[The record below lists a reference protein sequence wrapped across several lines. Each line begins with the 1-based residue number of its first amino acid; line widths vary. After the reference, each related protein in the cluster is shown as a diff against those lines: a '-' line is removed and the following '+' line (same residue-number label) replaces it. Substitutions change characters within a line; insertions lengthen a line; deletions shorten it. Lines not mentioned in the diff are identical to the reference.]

1 VSPETSGTPQG
12 SSTARYRGASIV
24 TRHGEVEAEWRA
36 LDERAGLIDFSFL
49 AELVA
54 TGEERADFLQGQLSQ
69 NVAALGEGSG
79 AAALALTAQGRPE
92 TLMAIYAR
100 GDAFEIVVDAD
111 CLDATRARLEQ
122 FLVADDVDFEDA
134 EPAVSIGVAGPRAA
148 EILGLSVRADGWW
161 RAESEIATIPVVLR
175 GRADLR
181 VPCVEVR
188 VPTSAAGN
196 EADRVRSELLDRG
209 AVPVGSEA
217 LEILRVESG
226 APRIGTGG
234 DLDDSRVA
242 VEGRLEWAIHFNK
255 GCYVGQEVVER
266 AVSRGRLNRELC
278 LLRTENLVTPGA
290 VLADGGDRDTVTSV
304 ALSPRLGP
312 ICLAYLPL
320 DRADAGSE
328 VSVQSDGGAVRATV
342 LEWPRARVLAGR

>member
-1 VSPETSGTPQG
+1 MSPETSGTPLG
-12 SSTARYRGASIV
+12 SPKTHYRGADIV
-24 TRHGEVEAEWRA
+24 ARHGEVEAEWRA
-36 LDERAGLIDFSFL
+36 LDEGAGLIDFSFL

-69 NVAALGEGSG
+69 NVAALSEGSG

-92 TLMAIYAR
+92 ALMAVYAR
-100 GDAFEIVVDAD
+100 GDALEIVVDAD
-111 CLDATRARLEQ
+111 CLDRTRSRLEQ

-134 EPAVSIGVAGPRAA
+134 EPAISIGIAGPRTA
-148 EILGLSVRADGWW
+148 EILVESPRTDGWW
-161 RAESEIATIPVVLR
+161 RTESEIASIPVVLR

-188 VPTSAAGN
+188 VPTCAGG
-196 EADRVRSELLDRG
+196 EADRVRSELLARG
-209 AVPVGSEA
+209 AVPAGSEA

-226 APRIGTGG
+226 APRICSGG

-278 LLRTENLVTPGA
+278 LLRTENLVVPGA
-290 VLADGGDRDTVTSV
+290 RLADGADRDTVTSV
-304 ALSPRLGP
+304 ALSPRFGP

-320 DRADAGSE
+320 DRAEVGSE
-328 VSVQSDGGAVRATV
+328 LSLQSDDGTVRATV

>member
-1 VSPETSGTPQG
+1 MSPETPGTPQG
-12 SSTARYRGASIV
+12 SSTADYRGTTIV
-24 TRHGEVEAEWRA
+24 TRYDEVEAEWRA
-36 LDERAGLIDFSFL
+36 LDEGAGLIDFSFL

-69 NVAALGEGSG
+69 NVAALSEGSG

-92 TLMAIYAR
+92 ALMAVYAR
-100 GDAFEIVVDAD
+100 GDALEIVVDAD
-111 CLDATRARLEQ
+111 CLDRTRSRLEQ

-134 EPAVSIGVAGPRAA
+134 EPAISIGIAGPRTA
-148 EILGLSVRADGWW
+148 EILVESPRTDGWW
-161 RAESEIATIPVVLR
+161 RTESEIASIPVVLR

-188 VPTSAAGN
+188 VPTCAGG
-196 EADRVRSELLDRG
+196 EADRVRSELLARG
-209 AVPVGSEA
+209 AVPAGSEA

-226 APRIGTGG
+226 APRICSGG

-278 LLRTENLVTPGA
+278 LLRTENLVVPGA
-290 VLADGGDRDTVTSV
+290 RLADGADRDTVTSV
-304 ALSPRLGP
+304 ALSPRFGP

-320 DRADAGSE
+320 DRAEVGSE
-328 VSVQSDGGAVRATV
+328 LSLQSDDGTVRATV